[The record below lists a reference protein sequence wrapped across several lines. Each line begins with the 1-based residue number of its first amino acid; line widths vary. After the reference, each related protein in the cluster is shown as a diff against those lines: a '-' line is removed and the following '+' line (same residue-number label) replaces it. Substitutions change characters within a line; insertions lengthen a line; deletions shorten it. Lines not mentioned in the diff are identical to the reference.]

1 MTMINAHDPTRTDQ
15 LPPAD
20 RALVERRAAL
30 LGPAY
35 RLFYDTPLHVVRG
48 EGCWLYDAQGNR
60 YLDAYNNVASVG
72 HCHPRVTAAM
82 AGQAAILNTHTRYLH
97 ELLLDYAQR
106 LLDTLPDDLGRMVF
120 TCTGSEA
127 NDLALRIAKSES
139 GGTGVIVTAN
149 AYHGTTELLAGMSP
163 SLGPAMRKGQDVWM
177 VAAPD
182 SYRGT
187 SLADGVA
194 AALVQMRARN
204 VQPAALLADTIFAS
218 DGIFPTAP
226 GLAEAVAMVRD
237 AGGLYIA
244 DEVQPGFGRTGK
256 MWGIDH
262 LGLTPDIV
270 TMGKPMGNGYP
281 VAGLAG
287 RRDILDRF
295 GQNMRYFN
303 TFGGSPVAAAVGLAV
318 LDVIRDQNLCQNAA
332 AVGEYLLEGLT
343 SLQSRHSV
351 IGDVRGQGLYLALEF
366 VTDGATKAPDSA
378 TALGVVNGLRDR
390 RVLISATGPGA
401 NVLKIRPPLVFSY
414 AEADILLRCLDE
426 CL

>member
-1 MTMINAHDPTRTDQ
+1 MTMINAHDPTRTDR
-15 LPPAD
+15 LSPAD

-48 EGCWLYDAQGNR
+48 EGCWLYDADGNS

-82 AGQAAILNTHTRYLH
+82 ADQAAILNTHTRYLH

-106 LLDTLPDDLGRMVF
+106 LLDTLPDNLGRMVF

-194 AALVQMRARN
+194 ASLVQMQAQGVR
-204 VQPAALLADTIFAS
+204 PAALLADTIFAS
-218 DGIFPTAP
+218 DGIFPAAP

-262 LGLTPDIV
+262 LGLAPDIV

-281 VAGLAG
+281 IAGLAG

-318 LDVIRDQNLCQNAA
+318 LDVIRDQSLCQNAIT
-332 AVGEYLLEGLT
+332 VGEYLLEGLK

-351 IGDVRGQGLYLALEF
+351 AGEVRGRGLYLALEF
-366 VTDGATKAPDSA
+366 VTDPVTKAPDSA
-378 TALGVVNGLRDR
+378 KALAVVNALRDR

-401 NVLKIRPPLVFSY
+401 NVLKIRPPLVFSR
-414 AEADILLRCLDE
+414 AEADVLLHCLDE

>member
-1 MTMINAHDPTRTDQ
+1 MTMINAHDPTRSDRLSPT
-15 LPPAD
+15 D

-35 RLFYDTPLHVVRG
+35 RLFYETPLHVVRG
-48 EGCWLYDAQGNR
+48 EGCWLYDAQGNS

-82 AGQAAILNTHTRYLH
+82 ADQAAILNTHTRYLH

-106 LLDTLPDDLGRMVF
+106 LLDTLPDNLDRAIF

-194 AALVQMRARN
+194 AALAQMQAQGIR
-204 VQPAALLADTIFAS
+204 PAALLADTIFAS
-218 DGIFPTAP
+218 DGIFPAAP
-226 GLAEAVAMVRD
+226 GLVEAVAMVRD

-262 LGLTPDIV
+262 LGLAPDIV

-281 VAGLAG
+281 IAGLAG
-287 RRDILDRF
+287 RSDIVDRF

-303 TFGGSPVAAAVGLAV
+303 TFGGSPVAAAVGMAV
-318 LDVIRDQNLCQNAA
+318 LDVIRDQDLCQNATT
-332 AVGEYLLEGLT
+332 VGEYLLQGLRT
-343 SLQSRHSV
+343 LKSRHSV
-351 IGDVRGQGLYLALEF
+351 AGDVRGRGLYLALEF
-366 VTDGATKAPDSA
+366 VTDPATKAPDSA
-378 TALGVVNGLRDR
+378 KALGVVNALRDR

-401 NVLKIRPPLVFSY
+401 NVLKIRPPLVFSRT
-414 AEADILLRCLDE
+414 EADLLLHCLDE

>member
-1 MTMINAHDPTRTDQ
+1 MTMINAHDPTRTDR
-15 LPPAD
+15 LSPAD

-48 EGCWLYDAQGNR
+48 EGCWLYDADGNS

-82 AGQAAILNTHTRYLH
+82 ADQAAILNTHTRYLH

-106 LLDTLPDDLGRMVF
+106 LLDTLPDNLGRMVF

-194 AALVQMRARN
+194 AALVQMQAQGVR
-204 VQPAALLADTIFAS
+204 PAALLADTIFAS
-218 DGIFPTAP
+218 DGIFPAAP

-262 LGLTPDIV
+262 LGLAPDIV

-281 VAGLAG
+281 IAGLAG

-318 LDVIRDQNLCQNAA
+318 LDVIRDQSLCQNAIT
-332 AVGEYLLEGLT
+332 VGEYLLEGLK

-351 IGDVRGQGLYLALEF
+351 AGEVRGRGLYLALEF
-366 VTDGATKAPDSA
+366 VTDPVTKAPDSA
-378 TALGVVNGLRDR
+378 KALGVVNALRDR

-401 NVLKIRPPLVFSY
+401 NVLKIRPPLVFSR
-414 AEADILLRCLDE
+414 AEADVLLHCLDE

>member
-1 MTMINAHDPTRTDQ
+1 MTMINAHDPTRTDR
-15 LPPAD
+15 LSPAD

-48 EGCWLYDAQGNR
+48 EGCWLYDADGNS

-82 AGQAAILNTHTRYLH
+82 ADQAAILNTHTRYLH

-106 LLDTLPDDLGRMVF
+106 LLDTLPDNLGRMVF

-194 AALVQMRARN
+194 AALAQMQARGIR
-204 VQPAALLADTIFAS
+204 PAALLADTIFAS
-218 DGIFPTAP
+218 DGIFPAAP

-262 LGLTPDIV
+262 LGLAPDIV

-281 VAGLAG
+281 IAGLAG

-318 LDVIRDQNLCQNAA
+318 LDVIRDQSLCQNAIT
-332 AVGEYLLEGLT
+332 VGEYLLEGLK

-351 IGDVRGQGLYLALEF
+351 AGEVRGRGLYLALEF
-366 VTDGATKAPDSA
+366 VTDPVTKAPDSA
-378 TALGVVNGLRDR
+378 KALAVVNALRDR

-401 NVLKIRPPLVFSY
+401 NVLKIRPPLVFSR
-414 AEADILLRCLDE
+414 AEADVLLHCLDE

>member
-1 MTMINAHDPTRTDQ
+1 MTMINAHDPTRTDR
-15 LPPAD
+15 LSPAD

-48 EGCWLYDAQGNR
+48 EGCWLYDADGNS

-82 AGQAAILNTHTRYLH
+82 ADQAAILNTHTRYLH

-106 LLDTLPDDLGRMVF
+106 LLDTLPDNLGRMVF

-194 AALVQMRARN
+194 AALVQMQAQGVR
-204 VQPAALLADTIFAS
+204 PAALLADTIFAS
-218 DGIFPTAP
+218 DGIFPAAP

-262 LGLTPDIV
+262 LGLAPDIV

-281 VAGLAG
+281 IAGLAG

-318 LDVIRDQNLCQNAA
+318 LDVIRDQSLCQNAIT
-332 AVGEYLLEGLT
+332 VGEYLLEGLK

-351 IGDVRGQGLYLALEF
+351 AGEVRGRGLYLALEF
-366 VTDGATKAPDSA
+366 VTDPVTKAPDSA
-378 TALGVVNGLRDR
+378 KALAVVNALRDR

-401 NVLKIRPPLVFSY
+401 NVLKIRPPLVFSR
-414 AEADILLRCLDE
+414 AEADVLLHCLDE

>member
-15 LPPAD
+15 LSPAD

-48 EGCWLYDAQGNR
+48 EGCWLYDADGNS

-82 AGQAAILNTHTRYLH
+82 ADQAAILNTHTRYLH

-106 LLDTLPDDLGRMVF
+106 LLDTLPDNLGRMVF

-194 AALVQMRARN
+194 AALVQMQAQGVR
-204 VQPAALLADTIFAS
+204 PAALLADTIFAS
-218 DGIFPTAP
+218 DGIFPAAP
-226 GLAEAVAMVRD
+226 GLTEAVAMVRD

-262 LGLTPDIV
+262 LGLAPDIV

-281 VAGLAG
+281 IAGLAG

-318 LDVIRDQNLCQNAA
+318 LDVIRDQSLCQNATT
-332 AVGEYLLEGLT
+332 VGEYLLEGLK

-351 IGDVRGQGLYLALEF
+351 AGEVRGRGLYLALEF
-366 VTDGATKAPDSA
+366 VTDPVTKAPDSA
-378 TALGVVNGLRDR
+378 KALGVVNALRDR

-401 NVLKIRPPLVFSY
+401 NVLKIRPPLVFSR
-414 AEADILLRCLDE
+414 AEADVLLHCLDE